1 MRTGMEVMEFS
12 ISPHD
17 TIIINKTMK
26 AIPGF
31 GIVIILIIALITALA
46 LANFNPPPAS
56 AEGLTGAAFA
66 AQAVTP
72 TTVTED
78 ASEVGSTNG
87 ILIMGGVI
95 VLIVTL
101 PLIFRKRIHN

>member
-1 MRTGMEVMEFS
+1 
-12 ISPHD
+12 
-17 TIIINKTMK
+17 MK

>member
-1 MRTGMEVMEFS
+1 
-12 ISPHD
+12 
-17 TIIINKTMK
+17 MK

-31 GIVIILIIALITALA
+31 GIIIILIIALITALV
-46 LANFNPPPAS
+46 LVNFNPPPAS

-72 TTVTED
+72 TPVMED

-87 ILIMGGVI
+87 LLIMGGI
-95 VLIVTL
+95 IALIVTL